1 MFGDRLESVLRN
13 IQGGT
18 KHIGRKPLNID
29 EKLSNIG
36 ENKKP
41 EKKMSE
47 TEKLTQELN
56 QAIKEE
62 RYEDAAKLRDEIKK
76 LNERK

>member
-1 MFGDRLESVLRN
+1 
-13 IQGGT
+13 
-18 KHIGRKPLNID
+18 
-29 EKLSNIG
+29 
-36 ENKKP
+36 
-41 EKKMSE
+41 MSE

-76 LNERK
+76 TK